1 MIKGGAI
8 IVFLLYLV
16 FGLYF
21 ITSAFNFFTMPE
33 IILKFDK
40 WIILVGGVL
49 ILIGGVNY
57 FRARKKTL

>member
-8 IVFLLYLV
+8 TIFLLYLV

-21 ITSAFNFFTMPE
+21 ILSSFNFITIPE

-49 ILIGGVNY
+49 ILIGGINY
-57 FRARKKTL
+57 FRARKKAL